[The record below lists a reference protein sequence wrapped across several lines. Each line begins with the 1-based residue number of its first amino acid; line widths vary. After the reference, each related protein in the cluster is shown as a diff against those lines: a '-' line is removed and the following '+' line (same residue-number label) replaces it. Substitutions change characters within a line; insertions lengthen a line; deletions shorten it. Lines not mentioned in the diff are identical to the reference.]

1 MTKIIITGQTPS
13 HKNSKV
19 MTLNRSTGKLFPRN
33 NDRYLSWKGGAE
45 VEILNQVRHRHRG
58 TVGVIMTFFVK
69 DRRPRDLDNMA
80 ASVLDV
86 LVSTGSI
93 DDDNVFVV
101 PEISIHF
108 GGISKSNP
116 RAEIT
121 IQNLNDYPQ
130 VDIIGKEEK
139 YEYTNL

>member
-33 NDRYLSWKGGAE
+33 NDRYLSWKGVAE
-45 VEILNQVRHRHRG
+45 VEALNQVRHRHRG
-58 TVGVIMTFFVK
+58 TVGVSMTFFVK

-86 LVSTGSI
+86 LVSTGLVE
-93 DDDNVFVV
+93 DDNIFIV
-101 PEISIHF
+101 PDIRLTF
-108 GGISKSNP
+108 GGINKSKL
-116 RAEIT
+116 RVEIE
-121 IQNLNDYPQ
+121 ILELE
-130 VDIIGKEEK
+130 GGGA
-139 YEYTNL
+139 

>member
-33 NDRYLSWKGGAE
+33 NDRYLSWKGVAE
-45 VEILNQVRHRHRG
+45 VEVLNQVRHRHRG
-58 TVGVIMTFFVK
+58 TVGVSMTFFVK

-86 LVSTGSI
+86 LVSTGLVE
-93 DDDNVFVV
+93 DDNIFIV
-101 PEISIHF
+101 PDIRLTF
-108 GGISKSNP
+108 GGINKSKP
-116 RAEIT
+116 RVEIE
-121 IQNLNDYPQ
+121 ILELE
-130 VDIIGKEEK
+130 GGGA
-139 YEYTNL
+139 